1 MLRAV
6 VSTCRCAC
14 STAATPRVTA
24 AQPHLWTGTN
34 PVLPAALPPLLQLDV
49 RSVKTHAGA
58 KKRFKLTKTG
68 KIKAFKNGKSHLAQT
83 KNRKRMRRLGK
94 TLYVEGPQGQTLRK
108 MLGK

>member
-1 MLRAV
+1 MLRAA

-14 STAATPRVTA
+14 STAAAPRVTA
-24 AQPHLWTGTN
+24 IQPRLWAHAN
-34 PVLPAALPPLLQLDV
+34 PLLPAVPPPLLQLNV

-94 TLYVEGPQGQTLRK
+94 TLFVEGPQAQTLRK